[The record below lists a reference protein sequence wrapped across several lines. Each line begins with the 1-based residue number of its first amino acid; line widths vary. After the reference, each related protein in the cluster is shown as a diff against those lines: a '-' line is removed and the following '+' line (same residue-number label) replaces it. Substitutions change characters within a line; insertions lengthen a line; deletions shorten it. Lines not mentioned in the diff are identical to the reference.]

1 MVAKVGV
8 KNAHM
13 VSKGYIRAWANAKK
27 IVDVLDI
34 QDGRGYAS
42 SYEKATVVSYA
53 YDPNVLTQ
61 NLEREY
67 SLIESNGTPAL
78 VKMRNGEPLT
88 TAEKRAVIAF
98 LDMHLDRGRYAHRT
112 KVRASAV
119 VLRTGGRVEHTE
131 LALGDALLLSQS
143 FRDVL
148 RLKNLGL
155 EQWPWQVREARGLAT
170 GDGAVILWRSTGTKI
185 ATISFP
191 LSPTR
196 LLVIGDDLPDDVPHN
211 QLLADNSNRWIV
223 GARGTLNLSMASVIA
238 ARRSRTS
245 SSTRHNGIA

>member
-1 MVAKVGV
+1 MVAKDVV
-8 KNAHM
+8 RNAHM

-53 YDPNVLTQ
+53 YDPNVLTR

-67 SLIESNGTPAL
+67 SLIEGNGTPAL
-78 VKMRNGEPLT
+78 VKMRKHEPLT
-88 TAEKRAVIAF
+88 TAETHAVIAF

-112 KVRASAV
+112 KVRAPAV

-148 RLKNLGL
+148 RLKKLGI

-170 GDGAVILWRSTGTKI
+170 GDGAVLLWPSNGTKI
-185 ATISFP
+185 TTISFP

-196 LLVIGDDLPDDVPHN
+196 LLVIGEDLPDDVPHN
-211 QLLADNSNRWIV
+211 QLLAENSNRWIV
-223 GARGTLNLSMASVIA
+223 GARGTLNFSMATVIA
-238 ARRSRTS
+238 AGRSRNS
-245 SSTRHNGIA
+245 SNTQRNGIS